1 MTPKQA
7 KLAYFLFFSCFTIWI
22 ALILSVGFL
31 SDGETTP
38 IIFSNNFML
47 TIFLGS
53 AVLSSIPAMFIGL
66 DFLGID
72 FRLRQGKQN
81 FRNTLPLI
89 RIRKNEP
96 RLKTTSA
103 KDSVRKSETSE
114 DSPLT
119 EQTDETKNASAE
131 LACNAK
137 GNNKS
142 KDSKKAFFLF
152 GETEFNGCSFKLGH
166 LKSLP
171 KNKPIPD
178 ECFGCPQILECIALS
193 GK

>member
-7 KLAYFLFFSCFTIWI
+7 KLAYFLFFSCFAVWL

-81 FRNTLPLI
+81 FRSTLPLI
-89 RIRKNEP
+89 RVRKRELRPEP
-96 RLKTTSA
+96 TSA
-103 KDSVRKSETSE
+103 KNSVRKSEISE

-131 LACNAK
+131 LAGDGK

-152 GETEFNGCSFKLGH
+152 GETEFKGCAFKRGY

-178 ECFGCPQILECIALS
+178 ECFGCPQILECIALA

>member
-1 MTPKQA
+1 
-7 KLAYFLFFSCFTIWI
+7 
-22 ALILSVGFL
+22 
-31 SDGETTP
+31 
-38 IIFSNNFML
+38 
-47 TIFLGS
+47 
-53 AVLSSIPAMFIGL
+53 MFIGL

-81 FRNTLPLI
+81 FRSTLPLI
-89 RIRKNEP
+89 RVRKRELRPEP
-96 RLKTTSA
+96 TSA
-103 KDSVRKSETSE
+103 KNSVRTSETSE

-131 LACNAK
+131 LAGDGK